1 MHLPEFRCDAP
12 SRSSAEIPPKP
23 PPVLCP
29 TSGQLQSVLSL
40 YLLSFLPLRV
50 MTIPCI
56 AVAVLLLATQCLSL
70 LSLFFAVAFAFLCSS
85 SPLLIKATP
94 CIHSLCRAAHVRSMQ
109 FHCSSEPCFATPLQ
123 TPSNQRIAVAAQVT
137 SSPCVAVAERIMSC
151 LCNSIAL
158 SQELRRYSGLCH
170 CCATGR
176 YHAEHRSPATHARP
190 SRENRPEE
198 RFQTRR
204 SNQRESARC

>member
-1 MHLPEFRCDAP
+1 MLLPKFRCDAL

-23 PPVLCP
+23 PPVLYP

-50 MTIPCI
+50 MTIPCV

-94 CIHSLCRAAHVRSMQ
+94 CIHSLYFAAHVCSVQ
-109 FHCSSEPCFATPLQ
+109 FHCSSEPCFAMPLQ
-123 TPSNQRIAVAAQVT
+123 ISSNHRIALADPIAA
-137 SSPCVAVAERIMSC
+137 
-151 LCNSIAL
+151 L
-158 SQELRRYSGLCH
+158 LCH
-170 CCATGR
+170 SG
-176 YHAEHRSPATHARP
+176 
-190 SRENRPEE
+190 
-198 RFQTRR
+198 
-204 SNQRESARC
+204 